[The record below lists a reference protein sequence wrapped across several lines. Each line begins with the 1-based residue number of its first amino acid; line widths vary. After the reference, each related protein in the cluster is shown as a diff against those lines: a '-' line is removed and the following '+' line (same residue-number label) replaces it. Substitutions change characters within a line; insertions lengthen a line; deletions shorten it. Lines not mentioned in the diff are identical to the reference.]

1 MPTVSKYTV
10 IRDPQDNL
18 VLPAEPSSP
27 FSFDLPG
34 LPVDVKRRGDAVLAW
49 VVDTEVDNQQ
59 LEVTLNSTKLTLT
72 AKLSSDSYQT
82 IHEVV
87 EKSLLKPAD
96 NKLTFKVTG
105 PNGVMRISDVV
116 LWWQFET

>member
-27 FSFDLPG
+27 FSFALPG

-105 PNGVMRISDVV
+105 PN
-116 LWWQFET
+116 